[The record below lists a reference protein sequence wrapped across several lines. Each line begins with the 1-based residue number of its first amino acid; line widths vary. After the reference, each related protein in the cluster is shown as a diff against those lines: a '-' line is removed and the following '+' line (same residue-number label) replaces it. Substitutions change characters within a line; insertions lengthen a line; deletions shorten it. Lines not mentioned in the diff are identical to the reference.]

1 MRTDAYVLITCDA
14 CGVSEEVTLDMT
26 TDGGWAPLDI
36 DGAIDIGDDWVAVN
50 DHDFCSGDCAREYH
64 GDLYDLIELATEH
77 HDSI

>member
-26 TDGGWAPLDI
+26 TDGGWAPVDS
-36 DGAIDIGDDWVAVN
+36 AIDDWVTIN

-64 GDLYDLIELATEH
+64 GDLYDLVELAKEH
-77 HDSI
+77 QCEETQRQ